1 MAVKLEPGIL
11 IDIQRTNGV
20 IHSASI
26 TEIDWQGQS
35 VTVEWSEQGD
45 VKGKEVEFATLFQL
59 NPRIDPT
66 SKAPVKSNENNNNRN
81 QKNNHNSS
89 NNKMPP
95 PAASSHRSSR
105 LAAKAASTRASTSC
119 NSTQYINP
127 NISTNQA
134 TSNGNSGQNGRQSL
148 ATTSKGSLRLRPAN
162 ARQTVVNGGP
172 TGYGSQT
179 SVNLSATTGS
189 TAATAAAAASAAAAA
204 ASAHARAL
212 AQEQQLL
219 KQQQSDAA
227 AAIRRKSNVVKEV
240 DKIKKQREERRA
252 RQEAQKQE
260 KIELMSNVE
269 PGTTNWEFLGMI
281 KEYREHLT
289 YNQITANDEVVD
301 HQICVAVRKRP
312 INKRELQRKDV
323 DVVTIPSK
331 DLTVVHEPRQKVD
344 LTRYLENHIF
354 RFDYAFDE
362 TATNELVYRYTARPL
377 VHTIFEGGMATCF
390 AYGQTGSGKTHTM
403 GGDFDG
409 KTQDSAKGIYALVAR
424 DVFKMLQS
432 PKYRDENL
440 SIYAS
445 FFEIYSGKVFDLLN
459 DKAKLRVLEDA
470 NQQVQIVGLREETVK
485 SVEDVL
491 NLINTGNTIRT
502 SGQTSANNH
511 SSRSH
516 AVFQIILKH
525 NNRQRTIKGKF
536 SLIDLAGNE
545 RGADT
550 SSSNRQTR
558 MEGAE
563 INKSLL
569 ALKECIRA
577 LGRRGAHLP
586 FRASKLTQ
594 VLRDSFIGEN
604 SRTCMIAMI
613 SPGMQSCEHSL
624 NTLRYADRVKELG
637 TEGPELKSDE
647 NDENDSIP
655 PEDDLALLHNSNSAE
670 ISQEMHTFHEAIS
683 YLQEMEDEICDSHKN
698 LVDDNWHERLKDL
711 LGMTDQVDYDVDQYA
726 QQLDELLAER
736 LEVLPS
742 IKEDLSS
749 LKEKVVNFRAQ
760 LREEELMSK
769 KMVK

>member
-1 MAVKLEPGIL
+1 MAVKLETGL
-11 IDIQRTNGV
+11 RVDIQRTNGV

-59 NPRIDPT
+59 NRHIDPSST
-66 SKAPVKSNENNNNRN
+66 SIIQNNNHVGE
-81 QKNNHNSS
+81 KS
-89 NNKMPP
+89 KMPP
-95 PAASSHRSSR
+95 PPPPTSNNHRSSR
-105 LAAKAASTRASTSC
+105 IAVMAASSRASTSC
-119 NSTQYINP
+119 NSTQYINQ
-127 NISTNQA
+127 T
-134 TSNGNSGQNGRQSL
+134 TNGNINKQSL
-148 ATTSKGSLRLRPAN
+148 ASNKKGSLRLRPSN
-162 ARQTVVNGGP
+162 ARQTMGMNNEAST
-172 TGYGSQT
+172 TGYEMAKPTPQNVT
-179 SVNLSATTGS
+179 
-189 TAATAAAAASAAAAA
+189 
-204 ASAHARAL
+204 RAL
-212 AQEQQLL
+212 SLA
-219 KQQQSDAA
+219 QQQADAA
-227 AAIRRKSNVVKEV
+227 ANRRKSNVVKEV

-252 RQEAQKQE
+252 KQEAQKQE
-260 KIELMSNVE
+260 KQELMSNVE
-269 PGTTNWEFLGMI
+269 PGTPNWEFLGMI
-281 KEYREHLT
+281 RDYRDQLT
-289 YNQITANDEVVD
+289 YKPITANDDVVD

-312 INKRELQRKDV
+312 LNKREAQRKDV
-323 DVVTIPSK
+323 DVVTIPSR
-331 DLTVVHEPRQKVD
+331 DLTIVHEPKQKVD
-344 LTRYLENHIF
+344 LTRYLENHTF

-362 TATNELVYRYTARPL
+362 TATNELVYKYTAKPL

-403 GGDFDG
+403 GGDFNG
-409 KTQDSAKGIYALVAR
+409 KTQDSTKGIYALVAR
-424 DVFKMLQS
+424 DVFKMLRS
-432 PKYRDENL
+432 PKYRNENL
-440 SIYAS
+440 IVNAS

-470 NQQVQIVGLREETVK
+470 HQQVQIVGLREEQVE

-491 NLINTGNTIRT
+491 NLINTGNNIRT

-525 NNRQRTIKGKF
+525 NKRQRTIKGKF

-550 SSSNRQTR
+550 SSANRQTR

-577 LGRRGAHLP
+577 LGRKGAHLP

-613 SPGMQSCEHSL
+613 SPGMLSCEHSL
-624 NTLRYADRVKELG
+624 NTLRYADRVKELR
-637 TEGPELKSDE
+637 TEGPELKSDD
-647 NDENDSIP
+647 NDENDAMS

-670 ISQEMHTFHEAIS
+670 ISQDMHTFHEAIS
-683 YLQEMEDEICDSHKN
+683 HLQEMEDEISDIHKN
-698 LVDDNWHERLKDL
+698 LVEHDEIVWHEKLKQL
-711 LGMTDQVDYDVDQYA
+711 LIMSAQVDYDVDQYA
-726 QQLDELLAER
+726 QQLDELLSEK
-736 LEVLPS
+736 LEALSGLKDKVL
-742 IKEDLSS
+742 
-749 LKEKVVNFRAQ
+749 NFRAQ

>member
-1 MAVKLEPGIL
+1 MALVRLEPGIL
-11 IDIQRTNGV
+11 VDIQRTNGV
-20 IHSASI
+20 IHSASV

-59 NPRIDPT
+59 NPRVDPT
-66 SKAPVKSNENNNNRN
+66 SRAPSKTSENNNNRN
-81 QKNNHNSS
+81 QKNNHNNSSS

-95 PAASSHRSSR
+95 PATSNHRSSR
-105 LAAKAASTRASTSC
+105 LAAKAASSRASA
-119 NSTQYINP
+119 NSTQYLP
-127 NISTNQA
+127 NNQPQATA
-134 TSNGNSGQNGRQSL
+134 TSNGQNGRPSL
-148 ATTSKGSLRLRPAN
+148 ATSSKGSLRLRPAN
-162 ARQTVVNGGP
+162 ARQTVVNGGQ

-179 SVNLSATTGS
+179 SVNLTT
-189 TAATAAAAASAAAAA
+189 TAAA
-204 ASAHARAL
+204 RAI

-281 KEYREHLT
+281 KEYREQLT

-331 DLTVVHEPRQKVD
+331 DITVVHEPRQKVD

-362 TATNELVYRYTARPL
+362 TATNELVYRYTAKPL

-403 GGDFDG
+403 GGDFEG

-424 DVFKMLQS
+424 DVFKMHQS
-432 PKYRDENL
+432 AKYRDEGL

-470 NQQVQIVGLREETVK
+470 NQQVQIVGLREEIVK
-485 SVEDVL
+485 SVDDVL

-525 NNRQRTIKGKF
+525 NNRQRSIKGKF

-647 NDENDSIP
+647 NDENDVNSQA
-655 PEDDLALLHNSNSAE
+655 DDLELLHNSNSAE

-698 LVDDNWHERLKDL
+698 LVEQDWQERIEDL
-711 LGMTDQVDYDVDQYA
+711 LNMTKQVDYDQDQYA
-726 QQLDELLAER
+726 QQLDELLTER
-736 LEVLPS
+736 LEVLT
-742 IKEDLSS
+742 S
-749 LKEKVVNFRAQ
+749 LKDKVVNFRAQ
-760 LREEELMSK
+760 LKEEELMSK

>member
-1 MAVKLEPGIL
+1 MAVRLEPGL
-11 IDIQRTNGV
+11 RVDIQRTNGV

-45 VKGKEVEFATLFQL
+45 VKGKEVEFDTLFQL
-59 NPRIDPT
+59 NKHIDLSSAMPNNHPT
-66 SKAPVKSNENNNNRN
+66 NSNATAANNNNHQPR
-81 QKNNHNSS
+81 S
-89 NNKMPP
+89 KMPP
-95 PAASSHRSSR
+95 PAPPTSSHRSTR
-105 LAAKAASTRASTSC
+105 IAAMAASSRASTSS
-119 NSTQYINP
+119 NNTTQYIN
-127 NISTNQA
+127 NSLLNGAAA
-134 TSNGNSGQNGRQSL
+134 TSNGNLHKQPSVS
-148 ATTSKGSLRLRPAN
+148 SKKGSLRLRPSN
-162 ARQTVVNGGP
+162 ARQTVVNNGTV
-172 TGYGSQT
+172 TGYETQQS
-179 SVNLSATTGS
+179 SASNLTTTGVSRIS
-189 TAATAAAAASAAAAA
+189 T
-204 ASAHARAL
+204 L
-212 AQEQQLL
+212 AQQQQQL
-219 KQQQSDAA
+219 KQQQSAEA
-227 AAIRRKSNVVKEV
+227 VANRRKSNAVKEV
-240 DKIKKQREERRA
+240 GKIAKQREERRA
-252 RQEAQKQE
+252 KQEAQKLE

-269 PGTTNWEFLGMI
+269 PGTPNWEFLGMI
-281 KEYREHLT
+281 KEYREQLT
-289 YNQITANDEVVD
+289 YKPITANDEVVD
-301 HQICVAVRKRP
+301 HTICVAVRKRP
-312 INKRELQRKDV
+312 INKREASRKDV
-323 DVVTIPSK
+323 DVVTVPSR
-331 DLTVVHEPRQKVD
+331 DLTIVHEPKQKVD

-362 TATNELVYRYTARPL
+362 TATNELVYKYTARPL
-377 VHTIFEGGMATCF
+377 VQTVFDGGMATCF

-403 GGDFDG
+403 GGDFNG
-409 KTQDSAKGIYALVAR
+409 KTQDSTKGIYALVAR
-424 DVFKMLQS
+424 DVFKMLRS
-432 PKYRDENL
+432 PKYRGENL
-440 SIYAS
+440 VVHAS

-470 NQQVQIVGLREETVK
+470 QQQVRVVGLREELVE

-491 NLINTGNTIRT
+491 NLINTGNNIRT

-525 NNRQRTIKGKF
+525 NNRQQTVKGKF

-550 SSSNRQTR
+550 SSANRQTR

-647 NDENDSIP
+647 NGENDAMS

-670 ISQEMHTFHEAIS
+670 ISQDMHTFHEAIS
-683 YLQEMEDEICDSHKN
+683 HLQDMEDEISDIHKN
-698 LVDDNWHERLKDL
+698 LVEHDNIVWHNRCKEL
-711 LGMTDQVDYDVDQYA
+711 LNMANEVDYDVDQYA
-726 QQLDELLAER
+726 QQLDELLSEK
-736 LEVLPS
+736 LEGLA
-742 IKEDLSS
+742 S